1 MWEGVACV
9 HIHVVSERER
19 GGGVRYIR
27 QDIKSEST
35 LLDSRKA
42 EDVGRARQSRGA
54 AVQNVFPKEFVLRR
68 GISSCQTSRK
78 QQKQK
83 WFCRGVGPRY
93 SSDAGGWLVP
103 TPAPHHSLKSPTPAP
118 HHSLKSHLLASVYT
132 APCSEPRRRSPDA
145 LL

>member
-1 MWEGVACV
+1 M
-9 HIHVVSERER
+9 
-19 GGGVRYIR
+19 RYIR

-42 EDVGRARQSRGA
+42 EDGGRARQSRGA

-93 SSDAGGWLVP
+93 SSDAGGG
-103 TPAPHHSLKSPTPAP
+103 
-118 HHSLKSHLLASVYT
+118 SLKSHLLASVYT
-132 APCSEPRRRSPDA
+132 APLFRATWGWSTVFV
-145 LL
+145 